1 MKHLPASRP
10 PRAPRFQAAEP
21 VPLVAPVSLAAL
33 ARFRRLMAFD
43 GHRVDL
49 PRMCLDWL
57 YACELIAL
65 GHTSAD
71 RRLRDMALQLFGAYR
86 RESDEPLQ

>member
-1 MKHLPASRP
+1 
-10 PRAPRFQAAEP
+10 
-21 VPLVAPVSLAAL
+21 
-33 ARFRRLMAFD
+33 MAFD

-49 PRMCLDWL
+49 PRMCLDRL